1 MQSSGRE
8 MVIEDKYEMQDV
20 LGEGTYGVVYKA
32 RVLGTDDVVA
42 IKKIR
47 LDSDD
52 EGIPST
58 TLREI
63 SSLKELN
70 HRNIIKLQEVIY
82 RPLQQKLFLVF
93 EFLPMDLRKYIRSK
107 QEDFEPKEILV
118 ITKQILEALYHCHCR
133 RIFHRDIKPQNI
145 LINDKTKEVKVAD
158 FGLARVFSVPLK
170 ALTHEIETLWYRA
183 PEVLL
188 GLNEYCLGVD
198 TWPVGCIIGEMLQRK
213 PLFRGDSEIDQI
225 FKIF

>member
-1 MQSSGRE
+1 M
-8 MVIEDKYEMQDV
+8 

-70 HRNIIKLQEVIY
+70 HKNIIKLQEVIY
-82 RPLQQKLFLVF
+82 RPLNQKLFLVF

-107 QEDFEPKEILV
+107 QEDFETREILL
-118 ITKQILEALYHCHCR
+118 ITKQILEALYHCHC
-133 RIFHRDIKPQNI
+133 
-145 LINDKTKEVKVAD
+145 
-158 FGLARVFSVPLK
+158 
-170 ALTHEIETLWYRA
+170 
-183 PEVLL
+183 
-188 GLNEYCLGVD
+188 
-198 TWPVGCIIGEMLQRK
+198 
-213 PLFRGDSEIDQI
+213 
-225 FKIF
+225 